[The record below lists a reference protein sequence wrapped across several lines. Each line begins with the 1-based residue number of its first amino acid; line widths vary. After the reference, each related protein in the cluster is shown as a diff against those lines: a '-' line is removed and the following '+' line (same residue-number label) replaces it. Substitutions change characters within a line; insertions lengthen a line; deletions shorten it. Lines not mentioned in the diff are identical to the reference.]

1 MTIYPNITSRK
12 DGTNLD
18 GGPVRARGL
27 VFFFLIFFALKLE
40 SPPPHLIEPHHACC
54 QNMRVGSRQV
64 IYVLPYSFL
73 HSLFPVIQS
82 LEYYLLAQ
90 LLFLAVMVVL
100 PSLIKI

>member
-1 MTIYPNITSRK
+1 
-12 DGTNLD
+12 
-18 GGPVRARGL
+18 
-27 VFFFLIFFALKLE
+27 
-40 SPPPHLIEPHHACC
+40 
-54 QNMRVGSRQV
+54 MRVGSRQV